1 MRIDLENKGELCVVH
16 LKGRFVTGSKADYLQ
31 TRDALRQGG
40 YRKVIVD
47 CREAPYLDSTGIAF
61 VVELYKCL
69 SDSGGHFVLASV
81 NSRVRD
87 VLELMRLDEII
98 PVYDDEQTAIAAL
111 SSSELSDRQATAI

>member
-16 LKGRFVTGSKADYLQ
+16 LKGRFITGFKADYMQ

-47 CREAPYLDSTGIAF
+47 CR
-61 VVELYKCL
+61 
-69 SDSGGHFVLASV
+69 
-81 NSRVRD
+81 
-87 VLELMRLDEII
+87 

-111 SSSELSDRQATAI
+111 SSSELSDRQAAAI